1 MKLARILGKILEN
14 YLDGQGKKNIKNLIR
29 KGEDVMKRYGEFI
42 TSEEELA
49 FLATIRKYI
58 EKEVMPVRMQLDEDY
73 AIFEKVYAGLV
84 KLGVQKR
91 GFSTRYGGLGIRSAT
106 TVCAISEEIS
116 RGDSALSLHTLIIP
130 WCLAAAMGA
139 GNKILMEK
147 FIPMFCD
154 DTPRCGCL
162 AITEPAGGCNIED
175 TAEHGL
181 TIRTRAR
188 LDGEQWVI
196 NGEKIWPSGA
206 SVADLYCVVCTTDP
220 QLKEEGVALIYVPK
234 DTPGL
239 SFGKPEEKMGMR
251 VADVNA
257 SIYFDNVRVPKE
269 YRAGGPGIDWQL
281 FKNNVGWGRL
291 TSAPMTLG
299 NAQAVL
305 EIVIDFTDTR
315 SYRGKP
321 VRNHSLQ
328 AAMIAD
334 MAIGIESARAFY
346 LSIATMFNNR
356 QKYGTPG
363 EDYLLGRASATKV
376 YSCDVTEMVC
386 NRAMELMGSYSYS
399 REYHVEKY
407 LRDSKIIQIW
417 LGGGQL
423 GRLDVVQ
430 SYYPYVTK

>member
-1 MKLARILGKILEN
+1 
-14 YLDGQGKKNIKNLIR
+14 
-29 KGEDVMKRYGEFI
+29 MKRYGDFI
-42 TSEEELA
+42 TSEEDLA
-49 FLATIRKYI
+49 FLTSIRKYI
-58 EKEVMPVRMQLDEDY
+58 DKEVMPVRMQLDEDY
-73 AIFEKVYAGLV
+73 AVFEKAYEGLV

-91 GFSTRYGGLGIRSAT
+91 GFSPEYGGLGIRSAT
-106 TVCAISEEIS
+106 TICAITEEIS
-116 RGDSALSLHTLIIP
+116 RGDSGLSLHALIIP

-139 GNKILMEK
+139 RNKLLMDK
-147 FIPMFCD
+147 FIPMFCE

-175 TAEHGL
+175 AAEQGL

-188 LDGEQWVI
+188 LDGDEWVI
-196 NGEKIWPSGA
+196 SGEKMWPSGA

-220 QLKEEGVALIYVPK
+220 NQREQGVALIYVPK

-239 SFGKPEEKMGMR
+239 SFGKPEQKMGMK
-251 VADVNA
+251 VTDFNTA
-257 SIYFDNVRVPKE
+257 IHFDDVRVPKG

-281 FKNNVGWGRL
+281 FRNNVSWGRL

-305 EIVIDFTDTR
+305 DIIIEYTRTR
-315 SYRGKP
+315 SYGGKP

-346 LSIATMFNNR
+346 LSVAAMFNNR
-356 QKYGTPG
+356 KKYGNPN
-363 EDYLLGRASATKV
+363 EDYLLARASAAKV
-376 YSCDVTEMVC
+376 YACDVTEMVC
-386 NRAMELMGSYSYS
+386 NRAMELMGSYGYA
-399 REYHVEKY
+399 RDYHVEKY

-430 SYYPYVTK
+430 SYYPYVEGHK